1 MHFSKKRVSHQQVNV
16 LLEELELVLKSAS
29 LWSEQ
34 SPAEQAF
41 ESNLPFCCDTMYF
54 QEWLQYVFL
63 PRMRGII
70 AQQLPL
76 PSKMALLPMAEEA
89 FIKHASIVPLL
100 EVIQRI
106 DTFFSESE

>member
-1 MHFSKKRVSHQQVNV
+1 MSEKIISHQQVDT
-16 LLEELELVLKSAS
+16 LLQELEWVLKSVS

-34 SPAEQAF
+34 PPAEQAF

-70 AQQLPL
+70 VKQLPL

-89 FIKHASIVPLL
+89 FIKHAGIAPLL
-100 EVIQRI
+100 EVIRRI